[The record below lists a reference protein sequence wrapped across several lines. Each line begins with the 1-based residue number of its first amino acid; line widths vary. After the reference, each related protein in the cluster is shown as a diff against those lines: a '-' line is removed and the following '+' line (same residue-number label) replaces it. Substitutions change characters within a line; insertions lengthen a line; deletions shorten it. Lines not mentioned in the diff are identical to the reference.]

1 MKQFIFIDIL
11 TNEKFV
17 IKCEP
22 YKIHNIE
29 LWNEDFAEWCN
40 GRILKR
46 DEK

>member
-1 MKQFIFIDIL
+1 MK
-11 TNEKFV
+11 KFTL
-17 IKCEP
+17 
-22 YKIHNIE
+22 YLGLNDKIHNIE